1 MTKFRIFIIGAT
13 LSMAGCSS
21 FLPKPAPAPTVY
33 RLSPAQVNVP
43 QSPTAMV
50 VRIDRPNASN
60 VFQTTNIVVSPDGR
74 RLSAAG
80 GSKWSETIPVLI
92 QENFVDVLG
101 QRETLV
107 GVIPSSGARTN
118 TRVHVTV
125 KSFEAHF
132 DRGESN
138 PPLAVVHYAFTH
150 SNASN
155 RNLLG
160 TFDIRKEVRA
170 SEARVSSIVDAM
182 DRANSQA
189 LNAAA
194 DWLEGQALLTKS

>member
-1 MTKFRIFIIGAT
+1 MMKSKLILLGAALYLT
-13 LSMAGCSS
+13 GCSS
-21 FLPKPAPAPTVY
+21 ILPEPAPAPAVY
-33 RLSPAQVNVP
+33 RLSTAKVNVP

-60 VFQTTNIVVSPDGR
+60 VFETTSIIVSPDGR
-74 RLSAAG
+74 RLSFAG
-80 GSKWSETIPVLI
+80 GAKWSELIPVLI
-92 QENFVDVLG
+92 QESFIDIMG
-101 QRETLV
+101 QRANLV
-107 GVIPSSGARTN
+107 GVVPSSGARTN
-118 TRVHVTV
+118 TRVHITV
-125 KSFEAHF
+125 KSFEAQF
-132 DRGESN
+132 DRGQEN
-138 PPLAVVHYAFTH
+138 PPLAVVHYAVTH
-150 SNASN
+150 ANASN

-194 DWLEGQALLTKS
+194 DWLEGQASLAKS